1 MPAVHHPS
9 YSRSN
14 VSYHLASGGLS
25 RQLCSIGI
33 ITILLGCILAWH
45 LMIKYKR
52 LCQSRKHVL
61 GLSGQ
66 KEAFTHYS
74 LGPGNW
80 KKSRGVSNPMMAD
93 MSAAQHM
100 AYTETESPEDEIK
113 PNGHEVIA
121 TWNMGDTAELSEDK
135 HVETPKFFR
144 NSLLVRPPPSPPLT
158 RPGKSSEMA
167 IFQDRRMSTALST
180 AGDLESGDS
189 RDHFGPQNALAASP
203 PSSSSSSAQ
212 IPRDDSNVIPRR
224 RSYTKV
230 IPIGPPQPVS
240 WLEED
245 GTVVAFSPSSFPSSS
260 PALPLAPH
268 DSFQH
273 SHGLEV
279 KGEIVSALDDSG
291 AGWRRH
297 TRVYG
302 GGVCL
307 ACLASSDREGG
318 FYGDRV
324 RPEER
329 R

>member
-1 MPAVHHPS
+1 MPAVHHPL

-14 VSYHLASGGLS
+14 VSSHFASGGLL
-25 RQLCSIGI
+25 RYFCSVGV
-33 ITILLGCILAWH
+33 ITTVLAFIFALH
-45 LMIKYKR
+45 LIIKYKK
-52 LCQSRKHVL
+52 LCRSRKHIV
-61 GLSGQ
+61 GLIGQ
-66 KEAFTHYS
+66 KEAFAHY
-74 LGPGNW
+74 LGEGNW
-80 KKSRGVSNPMMAD
+80 DKSRGVSNPMMAAAD
-93 MSAAQHM
+93 MSAEQHTS
-100 AYTETESPEDEIK
+100 YTEIQPDESEIK

-121 TWNMGDTAELSEDK
+121 TWNMGDTAEVSRDG
-135 HVETPKFFR
+135 HVDTPLFLR

-158 RPGKSSEMA
+158 RPERSSEMD
-167 IFQDRRMSTALST
+167 IFQDRRMSSALST
-180 AGDLESGDS
+180 AGDLENDS
-189 RDHFGPQNALAASP
+189 LYHASPQNVLAA
-203 PSSSSSSAQ
+203 SSSSSSAQ
-212 IPRDDSNVIPRR
+212 ATQDNAVIIPRR

-230 IPIGPPQPVS
+230 VPIGPPQPVS

-245 GTVVAFSPSSFPSSS
+245 GTVVAFSPSSFPSSN

-268 DSFQH
+268 DSFH
-273 SHGLEV
+273 NHGIEV
-279 KGEIVSALDDSG
+279 KGEILSALDDSG